1 MLLNIEHR
9 IRFQYSDFIS
19 ESWMELRMEPRP
31 TERQDV
37 HSFFLAVGPPTK
49 VHRYVDWL
57 GNAVHHFNIAEFHRE
72 IEIYARS
79 IVETMPR
86 QMSVLEVTEPLRPY
100 DNGPLLDYL
109 SFEGPITHSQQLA
122 ELAERVKKGSPN
134 SLGEFMF
141 SLAKLIHSEFEYHPD
156 ATEYHHSIDRALE
169 QRAGVCQDFSQ
180 IMIGVGRVIGVPCR
194 YVSGYLHVVREG
206 HEVSESHAWMEF
218 FSQEHGWVGFDP
230 TNDREPD
237 EHYVVVGYGRHYDDV
252 PPNKGIFRGNADES
266 LGVEV
271 HTRLTERKTIAS
283 LREEIGEIDLPV
295 YAEIPKRTVQST
307 LLDPVYDQQ
316 QQQQQ

>member
-9 IRFQYSDFIS
+9 IRFRYSDFIS
-19 ESWMELRMEPRP
+19 ESWMELRMEPLP

-37 HSFFLAVGPPTK
+37 HSFILVVGPTTK
-49 VHRYVDWL
+49 VHRYADWL
-57 GNAVHHFNIAEFHRE
+57 GNAVHHFNIAEYHRE

-109 SFEGPITHSQQLA
+109 GFTGPVVHSPALV
-122 ELAERVKKGSPN
+122 EIAERVKESSPS

-141 SLAKLIHSEFEYHPD
+141 TLAKLIHNEFEYQSNS
-156 ATEYHHSIDRALE
+156 TEYHSSIEQALR
-169 QRAGVCQDFSQ
+169 QRSGVCQDFSQ

-218 FSQEHGWVGFDP
+218 YSQEHGWVGFDP
-230 TNDREPD
+230 TNDCEPND
-237 EHYVVVGYGRHYDDV
+237 HYVVVGYGRHYDDV
-252 PPNKGIFRGNADES
+252 PPNKGIFRGNATEIME
-266 LGVEV
+266 VEV

-283 LREEIGEIDLPV
+283 IREEIGEIDLPV
-295 YAEIPKRTVQST
+295 YAEIPKRAVQAT
-307 LLDPVYDQQ
+307 LLETVYDQQ